1 MVTGFEDG
9 KAVLSDASRFP
20 NAQYRDPAK
29 VWWFEA
35 ANMVM
40 ADPPDHRRLRQPLS
54 PMFTRGAVARLETRI
69 ALERLLRVAPEYSL
83 RDVDYGK
90 GWFIR
95 GPERGLLRVAAAA

>member
-1 MVTGFEDG
+1 
-9 KAVLSDASRFP
+9 
-20 NAQYRDPAK
+20 
-29 VWWFEA
+29 
-35 ANMVM
+35 
-40 ADPPDHRRLRQPLS
+40 
-54 PMFTRGAVARLETRI
+54 MFTRGAVARLEARI